1 MSEHLVKEY
10 KSIQSIKTGDKGVRE
25 LAKDCVCLANAQGGE
40 IYIGFE
46 NRTQQPPPHQEVT
59 HADINST
66 VKKLRSMAFSV
77 SLLHSDIL
85 THENG
90 GQYFI
95 ITVEPSLQSTA
106 TTSDGKIYIR
116 VVEECLPARSED
128 IHRIATEKHAFQ
140 WELVVHQSIVLKDVN
155 QDEVMQFV
163 NDIRSSDK
171 VKTFIK
177 AKSDVE
183 ILEHYNLVDNN
194 SPTNLGILWLGY
206 PKQRVRLA
214 YPITVQYI
222 VYDHM
227 DKKVRKETWTDYLL
241 NPKQLLLDIESKA
254 TELKYFH
261 EFPDGLFRKRVR
273 HYSEKVIRELLVNA
287 FAHHSFTISSDITV
301 AVYPDRLE
309 ISNPGGLPIGINKNN
324 ILHQKHRRNPHFIN
338 IFHDLG
344 LMEGEGSGFDMIYE
358 ELSRDVKPFPD
369 IESDFNKVTIIQQ
382 SRILNEEDLAIMD
395 YITHH
400 FELSQKEFIALG
412 VIIRHKKILTT
423 RLSIE
428 LQLADE
434 DRLRTWVSKLAEKE
448 IVISRGN
455 RKGTTYLINPKLL
468 SSAKLNVKPTL
479 KTIETHTL
487 KALIIE
493 DLKIN
498 PRSSVSQIFEHLRK
512 EVPREDIQKAVYA
525 LFKEG
530 AIEKEGPKAK
540 TVYFMAIKK

>member
-10 KSIQSIKTGDKGVRE
+10 KSIQSIKTGDKGFRE
-25 LAKDCVCLANAQGGE
+25 LAKDCVCLANAQGGD

-46 NRTQQPPPHQEVT
+46 NRTQQPPLHQEISY
-59 HADINST
+59 AEINNT

-116 VVEECLPARSED
+116 VGEECLPARSED

>member
-1 MSEHLVKEY
+1 MSEHLIKEY
-10 KSIQSIKTGDKGVRE
+10 KSIQSIKTGEKGLRE

-46 NRTQQPPPHQEVT
+46 NRTQEPPAHQEISYPE
-59 HADINST
+59 INNT
-66 VKKLRSMAFSV
+66 VKKLRGMAFSV

-85 THENG
+85 RHENG

-95 ITVEPSLQSTA
+95 ITVEPSLKTTA

-116 VVEECLPARSED
+116 VGEECLPARSED
-128 IHRIATEKHAFQ
+128 IHRLAVEKHAFQ
-140 WELVVHQSIVLKDVN
+140 WELVTHQSITLRDVN
-155 QDEVMQFV
+155 QDEVKDFV
-163 NDIRSSDK
+163 SDIRSSDK
-171 VKTFIK
+171 VKSFIK

-183 ILEHYNLVDNN
+183 ILEHYNLIDNN
-194 SPTNLGILWLGY
+194 SPTNMGILWLGY

-222 VYDHM
+222 VYDHL
-227 DKKVRKETWTDYLL
+227 DKKVRKETWSDCLL

-287 FAHHSFTISSDITV
+287 FAHHSFTISSDITIE
-301 AVYPDRLE
+301 VYPDRLE

-369 IESDFNKVTIIQQ
+369 IESDFNKVMIIQQ
-382 SRILNEEDLAIMD
+382 SKILNEEDLAIMD
-395 YITHH
+395 YITNH

-412 VIIRHKKILTT
+412 VIIRHKKILATQ
-423 RLSIE
+423 LSKE
-428 LQLADE
+428 LQLTDE
-434 DRLRTWVSKLAEKE
+434 DRLRTWVFKLAEKE

-455 RKGTTYLINPKLL
+455 KKGTAYLINPKLL

-479 KTIETHTL
+479 KTIETHAL

-498 PRSSVSQIFEHLRK
+498 PNSSVTQIFEHLRK
-512 EVPREDIQKAVYA
+512 EVPRNEVQQAVYD
-525 LFKEG
+525 LYKEG
-530 AIEKEGPKAK
+530 AIQKMGPKAK
-540 TVYFMAIKK
+540 TVYFLA

>member
-1 MSEHLVKEY
+1 
-10 KSIQSIKTGDKGVRE
+10 
-25 LAKDCVCLANAQGGE
+25 
-40 IYIGFE
+40 E

-116 VVEECLPARSED
+116 VGEECLPARSED

>member
-10 KSIQSIKTGDKGVRE
+10 KSIQSIKTGDKGFRE
-25 LAKDCVCLANAQGGE
+25 LAKDCVCLANAQGRD

-46 NRTQQPPPHQEVT
+46 NRTQQPPLHQEISY
-59 HADINST
+59 AEINNT

-77 SLLHSDIL
+77 SLLHSDIF

-95 ITVEPSLQSTA
+95 STVEPSLQSTA

-116 VVEECLPARSED
+116 VGEECVPARSED
-128 IHRIATEKHAFQ
+128 IHHIAAEKHAFQ
-140 WELVVHQSIVLKDVN
+140 WELVVHQSIALKDVN
-155 QDEVMQFV
+155 QDEVMQFIT
-163 NDIRSSDK
+163 DIRSSDK
-171 VKTFIK
+171 VKNFIK
-177 AKSDVE
+177 TKSDVE

-227 DKKVRKETWTDYLL
+227 DKKVRKETWTDCLL

-382 SRILNEEDLAIMD
+382 SRILNEEDLVIMD

-412 VIIRHKKILTT
+412 IIIRHKKILATQ
-423 RLSIE
+423 LSRE

-448 IVISRGN
+448 IVISRGH
-455 RKGTTYLINPKLL
+455 RKGTAYLINPKLL

-479 KTIETHTL
+479 KTIEIHTL

-498 PRSSVSQIFEHLRK
+498 PRSSVTQIFEHLRK
-512 EVPREDIQKAVYA
+512 EVPREEIRRAVYKLVEEERLTPA
-525 LFKEG
+525 G
-530 AIEKEGPKAK
+530 G
-540 TVYFMAIKK
+540 KKNRTYKLNP

>member
-10 KSIQSIKTGDKGVRE
+10 KSIQSIKTGDKGFRE
-25 LAKDCVCLANAQGGE
+25 LAKDCVCLANAQGGD

-46 NRTQQPPPHQEVT
+46 NRTQQPPLHQEISY
-59 HADINST
+59 AEINNT

-116 VVEECLPARSED
+116 VGEECVPARSED
-128 IHRIATEKHAFQ
+128 IHHIAAEKHAFQ
-140 WELVVHQSIVLKDVN
+140 WELVVHQSIALKDVN
-155 QDEVMQFV
+155 QDEVMQFIT
-163 NDIRSSDK
+163 DIRSSDK
-171 VKTFIK
+171 VKNFIK
-177 AKSDVE
+177 TKSDVE

-227 DKKVRKETWTDYLL
+227 DKKVRKETWTDCML
-241 NPKQLLLDIESKA
+241 NPKQLLLDIESKT

-382 SRILNEEDLAIMD
+382 SRILNEEDLVIMD

-412 VIIRHKKILTT
+412 IIIRHKKILATQ
-423 RLSIE
+423 LSRE

-448 IVISRGN
+448 IVISRGH
-455 RKGTTYLINPKLL
+455 RKGTAYLINPKLL

-479 KTIETHTL
+479 KTIEAHTL

-498 PRSSVSQIFEHLRK
+498 PKSSVTQIFEHLRK
-512 EVPREDIQKAVYA
+512 EVPREEIRRAVYKLVEEERLTPA
-525 LFKEG
+525 G
-530 AIEKEGPKAK
+530 G
-540 TVYFMAIKK
+540 KKNRTYKLNP